1 MSKLSRRQ
9 FIETSVLGIGVA
21 GVGALSLKSVASAGA
36 QNVVQGRTIVVA
48 ISFAPGG
55 ELREEILDP
64 ATRAEMMRRF
74 ASPKISAAL
83 KEKKLPQTTTLA
95 HNDFAP
101 DRTAHPVGHHEHDAE
116 HHPNHT
122 PIVIREGDIVEWR
135 CHPDVAGFDFMVSV
149 AKDET
154 FRSVEDAPNNPFG
167 WELPQ
172 GGSKSKPVLGT
183 LVKSAQLQAKIRSQM
198 GYKFS
203 VWAKGKT
210 LDPDIIVE

>member
-1 MSKLSRRQ
+1 MRKLSRRQ
-9 FIETSVLGIGVA
+9 FVETSVLGIGVA
-21 GVGALSLKSVASAGA
+21 GIGAFSLKSVAGARA
-36 QNVVQGRTIVVA
+36 QNVVQGLTIIVA
-48 ISFAPGG
+48 ISFAPDG

-74 ASPKISAAL
+74 TSPKISAAL
-83 KEKKLPQTTTLA
+83 KEKKLSQTTLA
-95 HNDFAP
+95 HYDFAP

-135 CHPDVAGFDFMVSV
+135 CHTDVMGFDFMVSV

-154 FRSVEDAPNNPFG
+154 FRLVEDAPNNPFG

-172 GGSKSKPVLGT
+172 GGNKSKPVLGT
-183 LVKSAQLQAKIRSQM
+183 LVKSAHLQAKIRSQM

-203 VWAKGKT
+203 IWAKGKT
-210 LDPDIIVE
+210 LDPDIIIES